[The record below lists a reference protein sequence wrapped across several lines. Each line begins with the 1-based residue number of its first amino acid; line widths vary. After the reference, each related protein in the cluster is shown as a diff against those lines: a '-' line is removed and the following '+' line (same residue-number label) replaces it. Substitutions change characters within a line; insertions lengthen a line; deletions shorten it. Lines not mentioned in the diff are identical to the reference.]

1 MWPKYKYRYLWDF
14 LGSAIHST
22 QQPDGFRQVIESYKR
37 ADLLEI
43 CRFKFG
49 ELLTSSP
56 TISLS
61 LSLPPSFKVQRIF
74 SPDLMSSFAFQSRAV
89 WRRAT
94 LFLPFLNSTQQ
105 LIPRT
110 SVLLSGRWFFNDIPS
125 LKILMAR
132 RMVIFYCNIFYWHP
146 YHFFQFNITRSIC
159 IYRFAYAYRELHSYI
174 FIDN

>member
-61 LSLPPSFKVQRIF
+61 LSLSLSLSPP
-74 SPDLMSSFAFQSRAV
+74 
-89 WRRAT
+89 
-94 LFLPFLNSTQQ
+94 
-105 LIPRT
+105 LI
-110 SVLLSGRWFFNDIPS
+110 
-125 LKILMAR
+125 
-132 RMVIFYCNIFYWHP
+132 
-146 YHFFQFNITRSIC
+146 
-159 IYRFAYAYRELHSYI
+159 
-174 FIDN
+174 